1 MSEEEMVPVSL
12 GDDYERG
19 AYFITKDMDPTTL
32 ADYLVPRSQVER
44 WEGWL
49 ADYGQMQDEI
59 AGVMGE
65 QRERVGE
72 LRAAR
77 HGPKSPMQGLIEE
90 MYKPAIISALEA
102 PATFRRIADGEAE

>member
-19 AYFITKDMDPTTL
+19 AYFITKDMDSST
-32 ADYLVPRSQVER
+32 AGDYLVPRSQLER

-59 AGVMGE
+59 AGVMGA
-65 QRERVGE
+65 QRERVAE
-72 LRAAR
+72 RRAAR
-77 HGPKSPMQGLIEE
+77 RGPKGPMQVLIEE
-90 MYKPAIISALEA
+90 MYANPIAQALQI
-102 PATFRRIADGEAE
+102 PATFRRIADGEAG